1 MLTKHRRDARRLAD
15 RRSGPGDRDLLAL
28 HRRVELL
35 VALFVLAAVTVLAL
49 AADPASAQAP
59 QTTTKEGE
67 PLEFEATPSAAVPER
82 RAQPLRIAGARANP
96 SRIFLGSRRVA
107 AFRFKL
113 DSDRDREL
121 LVKVVGVNSREVV
134 RRYRLGRVKPR
145 SEQRVI
151 WDGKLAKGG
160 YAPEGTYA
168 FRVFSDGRR
177 AAAKR
182 SSGSQRFG
190 FYGHRFP
197 LLGRHTYGDGFGA
210 GRNHQ
215 GQDLFAACGTR
226 VVAARGGRVQAR
238 SFHSAAGYYVVID
251 GRGTGK
257 DYAYMHLSRKGRPP
271 AGSWVRT
278 GQQIGLESDTGN
290 ASGCHLHFEI
300 WGAPGW
306 YEGGRAKPPTKAL
319 KRWDGWS

>member
-1 MLTKHRRDARRLAD
+1 MLTKHRRDARPLAD
-15 RRSGPGDRDLLAL
+15 RRGRPGDRDLLAL
-28 HRRVELL
+28 HRRAELL
-35 VALFVLAAVTVLAL
+35 VALFVIAVVTVLAV
-49 AADPASAQAP
+49 AAEPASAQAP
-59 QTTTKEGE
+59 QTTTPEGE
-67 PLEFEATPSAAVPER
+67 ALEFEATPSEAKGER
-82 RAQPLRIAGARANP
+82 RAQPVRIAAARANP
-96 SRIFLGSRRVA
+96 SRIFLGSRRAA

-113 DSDRDREL
+113 DARGSREL
-121 LVKVVGVNSREVV
+121 LVKVVGVSSRKVV
-134 RRYRLGRVKPR
+134 RRFRLGSVEPGKD
-145 SEQRVI
+145 QRVA

-168 FRVFSDGRR
+168 FRVFSEGQR
-177 AAAKR
+177 AAVKG
-182 SSGSQRFG
+182 SSGPQRFG

-215 GQDLFAACGTR
+215 GQDLFASCGTR

-251 GRGTGK
+251 GRGTGR

-290 ASGCHLHFEI
+290 ASGCHLHFEM
-300 WGAPGW
+300 WSAPGW